1 MRNTLIGVFIEV
13 SKRLSQ
19 RPDGYGNLVFT
30 HREGEERKVA
40 EPEAKFILA
49 SALSEMNMP
58 FGLEVPTKK
67 KYIRKGKSSGR
78 GDTRGNT
85 DLVVNPSGE
94 RVNVEV
100 KEGQPP
106 EDDIRDDFEKLLR
119 EPASGC
125 AFYDILQNSNRRTL
139 PRLLEKCT
147 NSYRSLEDVSD
158 RLPKWFILF
167 IDVRKKRI
175 CHWKVFDNIGE
186 LTEQSFELDSF
197 NSRHLK
203 VI

>member
-19 RPDGYGNLVFT
+19 RPNGYGNLVFT
-30 HREGEERKVA
+30 HRNGEERKVA

-49 SALSEMNMP
+49 SVLSEMNIS
-58 FGLEVPTKK
+58 FGLEVPTKR
-67 KYIRKGKSSGR
+67 KYIREGKSSGK
-78 GDTRGNT
+78 GNTRGNT
-85 DLVVNPSGE
+85 DLVVNPLRE

-106 EDDIRDDFEKLLR
+106 ENYIRADFEKLLR

-125 AFYDILQNSNRRTL
+125 AFYNILQNSNRRTL
-139 PRLLEKCT
+139 PRLLEKCK

-167 IDVRKKRI
+167 IDVRKKRM
-175 CHWKVFDNIGE
+175 CFWKVFDNIGE
-186 LTEQSFELDSF
+186 LTEQSFEF
-197 NSRHLK
+197 NSFDSQHLK